1 MHPLNATFFSGF
13 PALFA
18 NCIEITKSLKLLLL
32 YYNMLRSVLIA
43 KTLFTRS
50 LVDDIVYNREKRF
63 VLTYRISMPHSKDVH
78 LPTDFKYF
86 EKIKF

>member
-1 MHPLNATFFSGF
+1 
-13 PALFA
+13 
-18 NCIEITKSLKLLLL
+18 
-32 YYNMLRSVLIA
+32 MLRSVLIA

-86 EKIKF
+86 EKKKF

>member
-1 MHPLNATFFSGF
+1 MPHFFLVFHPFLQ
-13 PALFA
+13 
-18 NCIEITKSLKLLLL
+18 ITKSLKLLLL